1 MAVER
6 TLFSAL
12 DAKVAAE
19 ADEARAWLKRTES
32 FLEWV
37 SRHPKLVEINAEA
50 AHLLARY
57 REPTRRAGAASAAGS
72 RRETPGLPAR

>member
-12 DAKVAAE
+12 DAKAPAAE
-19 ADEARAWLKRTES
+19 ADEARTWLRRTES

-57 REPTRRAGAASAAGS
+57 REPKER
-72 RRETPGLPAR
+72 

>member
-1 MAVER
+1 MAVES

-12 DAKVAAE
+12 KAKGAA
-19 ADEARAWLKRTES
+19 ADVDEARVWLRRTES
-32 FLEWV
+32 LLEWV

-57 REPTRRAGAASAAGS
+57 RDAARR
-72 RRETPGLPAR
+72 

>member
-1 MAVER
+1 MAVEH

-12 DAKVAAE
+12 KTKNAAAD
-19 ADEARAWLKRTES
+19 ADEARAWLRRTES
-32 FLEWV
+32 LLEWV

-57 REPTRRAGAASAAGS
+57 RDAKRR
-72 RRETPGLPAR
+72 

>member
-12 DAKVAAE
+12 NAKVPVAE
-19 ADEARAWLKRTES
+19 ADEARAWLQRTES

-57 REPTRRAGAASAAGS
+57 REARR
-72 RRETPGLPAR
+72 R

>member
-1 MAVER
+1 MPVEE
-6 TLFSAL
+6 TLLRAL
-12 DAKVAAE
+12 EAKVVDRDAE
-19 ADEARAWLKRTES
+19 EARAWLKRTES

-57 REPTRRAGAASAAGS
+57 RVAKRR
-72 RRETPGLPAR
+72 

>member
-1 MAVER
+1 MAVQR
-6 TLFSAL
+6 TLFTAL
-12 DAKVAAE
+12 NGKVAAAE
-19 ADEARAWLKRTES
+19 ADEARTWLQRTES

-57 REPTRRAGAASAAGS
+57 REPKRR
-72 RRETPGLPAR
+72 